1 LDALAA
7 HGVLFLVSMLAA
19 TILPGSSEVAL
30 LAFIATQPQHTTS
43 LTATATIGNTT
54 GAVVNWCLGRWLT
67 HFSDRSWFPTSIKR
81 LEQATIAF
89 RRYGTWSLLFSWVPI
104 VGDPL
109 TVAAGVLRVPFATFI
124 VLTGL
129 GKLARYVVLVGGFRA
144 IQSL

>member
-1 LDALAA
+1 MEALAA

-19 TILPGSSEVAL
+19 TILPGSSEATL
-30 LAFIATQPQHTTS
+30 LTFIATQPQHTVS

-54 GAVVNWCLGRWLT
+54 GAAVNWFLGRWLM
-67 HFSDRSWFPTSIKR
+67 HFSDRSWFPTSTKR
-81 LEQATIAF
+81 LEQATITF

-109 TVAAGVLRVPFATFI
+109 TVAAGILRVPFSTFI
-124 VLTGL
+124 VLTGI
-129 GKLARYVVLVGGFRA
+129 GKLARYLLLVGGLRA